1 MQAQQDY
8 SKQALEVYH
17 QIRSGKVKEL
27 PNVSKDVM
35 KKITEKLPKEQ
46 KDLFAK
52 IDTRSVNA
60 FIKLAKTTDE
70 KNFIKALNDPE
81 SVALKL
87 TAAEMEALAG
97 GARWGLA
104 IIGCASMVA
113 VIGSF
118 GLSAGGCAAGAMIY
132 NGLYP

>member
-1 MQAQQDY
+1 MQTQQDY

-17 QIRSGKVKEL
+17 QIRLGKIKEL

-35 KKITEKLPKEQ
+35 KKICDKLPKEQ
-46 KDLFAK
+46 KDLFSK
-52 IDTRSVNA
+52 INTKSVNA
-60 FIKLAKTTDE
+60 FIKLAKTTGE
-70 KNFIKALNDPE
+70 KDFIKAINNPE

-87 TAAEMEALAG
+87 TSAEMEALAG
-97 GARWGLA
+97 GARFGLA

-118 GLSAGGCAAGAMIY
+118 GLSAGG
-132 NGLYP
+132 